1 VLDLLL
7 FGGLTDQD
15 AEAWISA
22 VRAAGGWVSD
32 GRARRV
38 ERLIKALKASG
49 AWALRDDYAAYAG
62 AENPTQALV
71 TLKRHLVQVANNSP
85 TLGAFGYTGNN
96 TTAFI
101 DTKWNPASG
110 TWQYTQNLAAYGCY
124 VAADP
129 GVATTKALIGNSDGW
144 SEIVFGSGGN
154 ITAGINQSA
163 TPLNVSPSNRLG
175 LLEVDRT
182 GASAFQVF
190 QNGSSLGAGTTASG
204 AVANLG
210 FYVLAANSAGGAVAP
225 INSTIAMAFIGVPL
239 SASVQA
245 AELQAWKPFLS
256 LYGVP

>member
-1 VLDLLL
+1 MLKKAL
-7 FGGLTDQD
+7 FGGGIDSRAT
-15 AEAWISA
+15 AWAQA
-22 VRAAGGWVSD
+22 VASAGGFV
-32 GRARRV
+32 
-38 ERLIKALKASG
+38 SG
-49 AWALRDDYAAYAG
+49 ARLRKVSSLIRALDACGAWTLRDDYAAYAG

-71 TLKRHLVQVANNSP
+71 TLKRRLTQVANNSP
-85 TLGAFGYTGNN
+85 TLGITGYTGNN

-101 DTKWNPASG
+101 DTKWNAASG
-110 TWQYTQNLAAYGCY
+110 SWQYTQNLAAYGCY

-129 GVATTKALIGNSDGW
+129 GVATTKVLMGNSDGW

-163 TPLNVSPSNRLG
+163 TPLNVSPANRLG

-182 GASAFQVF
+182 GASAFQIF
-190 QNGSSLGAGTTASG
+190 QNGSSLGTGTTASG
-204 AVANLG
+204 AVANLN
-210 FYVLAANSAGGAVAP
+210 FYVLAANSAGGAVSP
-225 INSTIAMAFIGVPL
+225 INSTIAMAFVGVPL